1 MSTNTDLITLAKNV
15 LLNYNIDVDELNII
29 QNNGLKTLWKFNYK
43 NKTMCLKRLRHSLDR
58 ALFSVNAQIH
68 VFNNGGHVPKIYLN
82 NSKSPITEYNE
93 QLFVLYE
100 WIDGRNL
107 SFYDNSD
114 FKIAMEGLAN
124 FHIASKGYLPPQ
136 GAKISSKISEYN
148 KQYESMKSRM
158 LKWKDESSLKL
169 DNSSYKSYFE
179 TIDEIIEI
187 ADMAIKE
194 LNNSSYMELSNI
206 DTSSCTLCHQ
216 DYGEGNVLFSGEHA
230 YVIDL
235 DGVTFDFPIRDLR
248 KIIGKQMQKRGEWK
262 IEILKNVLKTYEK
275 NNKLSSAERELLRID
290 LLYPH
295 WFFGEVKNLFKKNK
309 LVSGNK
315 MQQIAKLEKSKVNI
329 LKDLF

>member
-1 MSTNTDLITLAKNV
+1 MSINADLITLAKDV
-15 LLNYNIDVDELNII
+15 LLNYNINTDELNII

-43 NKTMCLKRLRHSLDR
+43 NETMCLKRLRHSKDR
-58 ALFSVNAQIH
+58 ALFSVNAQIY
-68 VFNNGGHVPKIYLN
+68 VFNNGGHVPRIYLN
-82 NSKSPITEYNE
+82 KDKSPITEYNE

-114 FKIAMEGLAN
+114 FKLAMEGLAN
-124 FHIASKGYLPPQ
+124 FHIASKGYFPPE

-169 DNSSYKSYFE
+169 DSSSYKSYFE
-179 TIDEIIEI
+179 CVDEIIEI

-194 LNNSSYMELSNI
+194 LNNSSYDELSMI
-206 DTSSCTLCHQ
+206 DNSSRSLCHQ
-216 DYGEGNVLFSGEHA
+216 DYGEGNVLFTGKHS
-230 YVIDL
+230 YVIDF
-235 DGVTFDFPIRDLR
+235 DGVTFDFPVRDLR
-248 KIIGKQMQKRGEWK
+248 KIIGKQMQKKGEWK
-262 IEILKNVLKTYEK
+262 IEILKNILKFYEK
-275 NNKLSSAERELLRID
+275 NNKLSQQERELLKID

-309 LVSGNK
+309 LISGNK
-315 MQQIAKLEKSKVNI
+315 IQQIAKLEKSKINV
-329 LKDLF
+329 LKNLF